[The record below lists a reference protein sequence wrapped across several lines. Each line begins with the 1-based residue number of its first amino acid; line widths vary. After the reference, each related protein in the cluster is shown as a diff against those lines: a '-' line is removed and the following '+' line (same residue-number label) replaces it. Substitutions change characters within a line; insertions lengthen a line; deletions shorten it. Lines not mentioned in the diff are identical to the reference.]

1 MNRLSIALLAAALAG
16 SAALSAGERYNI
28 NPGWRLA
35 IGDVPGAE
43 NPKFDDSA
51 WKTVTLPRAHNED
64 EAYRVLI
71 DNLTD
76 TVAWYRKHFTLPK
89 SDKGKKVFVEFEG
102 ARQVAD
108 VYINGHH
115 VGAHE
120 NGVMALGFDLT
131 P

>member
-51 WKTVTLPRAHNED
+51 WKTVTLPAPTTRTRHIAC
-64 EAYRVLI
+64 
-71 DNLTD
+71 
-76 TVAWYRKHFTLPK
+76 
-89 SDKGKKVFVEFEG
+89 
-102 ARQVAD
+102 
-108 VYINGHH
+108 
-115 VGAHE
+115 
-120 NGVMALGFDLT
+120 
-131 P
+131 